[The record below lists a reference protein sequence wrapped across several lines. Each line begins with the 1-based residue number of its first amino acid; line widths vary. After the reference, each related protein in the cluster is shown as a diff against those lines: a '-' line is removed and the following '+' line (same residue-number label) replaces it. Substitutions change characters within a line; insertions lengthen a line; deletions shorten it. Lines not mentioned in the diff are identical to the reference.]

1 MIGNT
6 GTRILDVQKTTIY
19 NRCVF
24 LYDGR
29 TCNTVIILTD
39 ASVIFQIIGSR
50 AFGGD
55 GQNFS
60 RSIIAPAITGINVPI
75 RTGCR
80 SYTIEN
86 RITLPKLQR
95 LQVGAALLRPRCDC
109 RHRQERYR
117 HAQRHQKADKSF
129 LHRGGPH
136 FLWAGSGAPAK
147 MDALTSLNTRRAK
160 SFHPFSKKLKK
171 KKRTAKQSVFG
182 SSFVMC
188 PKA

>member
-6 GTRILDVQKTTIY
+6 GTRILDVPKTTIY

-60 RSIIAPAITGINVPI
+60 RSIIAPAITGINFVPI
-75 RTGCR
+75 RIDCR
-80 SYTIEN
+80 SYIIVN
-86 RITLPKLQR
+86 RITFSRGSRLPPPTL
-95 LQVGAALLRPRCDC
+95 
-109 RHRQERYR
+109 
-117 HAQRHQKADKSF
+117 
-129 LHRGGPH
+129 
-136 FLWAGSGAPAK
+136 
-147 MDALTSLNTRRAK
+147 
-160 SFHPFSKKLKK
+160 
-171 KKRTAKQSVFG
+171 
-182 SSFVMC
+182 
-188 PKA
+188 